1 MLMHFAQNT
10 RKKKPQTPLD
20 EFCSEYKEEEAA
32 NAALIAAAPYLYEA
46 IKGAE
51 VMLLEAE
58 KQFRQHGDNGHA
70 NMCALHAKQ
79 AKEAL
84 AKARN
89 EILP

>member
-1 MLMHFAQNT
+1 MYRDPESGQESWLGHI
-10 RKKKPQTPLD
+10 D

-32 NAALIAAAPYLYEA
+32 NAALIAAAPDLYKALE
-46 IKGAE
+46 GAE
-51 VMLLEAE
+51 SMLLDAEDILRECLQGEA
-58 KQFRQHGDNGHA
+58 A
-70 NMCALHAKQ
+70 NMCKLLALE